1 MLLLIKLISCIFR
14 QGLCKSSW
22 EQSDGPPAGSHEYI
36 DVITRGKTRYIIEP
50 NLPSNFE
57 IARPSEEYT
66 MIFQRLPKIFIGR
79 PEHLKS
85 IVRVMS
91 TAAVDSIKSAGMH
104 IPPWR
109 RREYVLAKWFSLYK
123 RSANFGGVKMEKRGK
138 NVRNCRMAIGD
149 RNNRVSRK
157 NFQGN
162 FV

>member
-1 MLLLIKLISCIFR
+1 
-14 QGLCKSSW
+14 
-22 EQSDGPPAGSHEYI
+22 
-36 DVITRGKTRYIIEP
+36 
-50 NLPSNFE
+50 
-57 IARPSEEYT
+57 